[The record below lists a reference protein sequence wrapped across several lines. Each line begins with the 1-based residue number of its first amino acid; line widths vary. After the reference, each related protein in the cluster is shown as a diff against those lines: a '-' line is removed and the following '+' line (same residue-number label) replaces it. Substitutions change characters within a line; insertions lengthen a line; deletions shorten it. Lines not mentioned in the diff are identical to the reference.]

1 MALSNPSPAGAPA
14 PRPQTVAHALL
25 FKGKITQDQ
34 GKQAMQ
40 RANGQASALP
50 GILLEMG
57 VSDVDIAEGQAQVL
71 GVPFVDLTKSPP
83 SKEAKDLVPEELQ
96 TRLKATGLRVDGN
109 TLTVALENPKDLNAV
124 TDLEMRTR
132 MQIQVVMV
140 PPSQLKA
147 WQNGKNGNGA
157 GLVVPNG
164 HGNGDGK
171 HGSANGDGDAKP
183 KDERAVDLD
192 TAETDGYLFGDDVS
206 KMLDLVKPVETI
218 VDPKKKKTE
227 EPKEREESGITDV
240 SEGEGDGTLAEEAPI
255 IRIVNTVLLYAL
267 RDGASDIHIEP
278 QQKGVRIRYRI
289 DGVLHEQMKIPQYVL
304 NPLISRIKIMSEM
317 NIAERRVPQDGRIKL
332 TMQGKEYDM
341 RVNTC
346 PSMYGEKIVM
356 RVLDKSSVMLGL
368 DKIGLYPAMQSQ
380 LLDICT
386 QPNGMLYIAGPTG
399 SGKTTSLYSLLN
411 IVSTVEKN
419 VSTVEDPVE
428 YQLGGITQ
436 VQVNRKA
443 GLNFATAL
451 RAFLRQDPDI
461 IMVGEIRDLETA
473 EIAVQASLTGHF
485 VLSTIHTNDAP
496 SVPTRLADMG
506 VEPFLISASL
516 TGALAQRLTR
526 RICANCKEE
535 YVPQREILLRFGFD
549 PLKNPDQKFWRGR
562 GCDTCKQTGFKGR
575 MGVYELMRIN
585 EEIAELIVRRGTVAE
600 IKDAARSAGMITLQ
614 EDAFAKC
621 KDGFTTVEE
630 VMRVVFTGG
639 H

>member
-1 MALSNPSPAGAPA
+1 MALSNNSPAAPA
-14 PRPQTVAHALL
+14 ARPQTIAHALL
-25 FKGKITQDQ
+25 FKNKVS
-34 GKQAMQ
+34 KEQAMDAMK
-40 RANGQASALP
+40 RANNSHAALP
-50 GILLEMG
+50 GIFMELG
-57 VSDVDIAEGQAQVL
+57 ISDVDIAEAQAQVQ
-71 GVPFVDLTKSPP
+71 GVPFFDLKKTPP
-83 SKEAKDLVPEELQ
+83 SEDARNLIPDDLQ
-96 TRLKATGLRVDGN
+96 TRLKATGLRIEGD
-109 TLTVALENPKDLNAV
+109 TLIVALDNPKDFHALEDLQLRTKMRIRAV
-124 TDLEMRTR
+124 
-132 MQIQVVMV
+132 IAA
-140 PPSQLKA
+140 PSQLEA
-147 WQNGKNGNGA
+147 FRENGGG
-157 GLVVPNG
+157 GLIPTG
-164 HGNGDGK
+164 SEDGDG
-171 HGSANGDGDAKP
+171 KP
-183 KDERAVDLD
+183 KDERAVNLDDETFFDSGVASMLEDLR
-192 TAETDGYLFGDDVS
+192 
-206 KMLDLVKPVETI
+206 PVETLASNN
-218 VDPKKKKTE
+218 KKKKKDDT
-227 EPKEREESGITDV
+227 PKEETGSTEVGG
-240 SEGEGDGTLAEEAPI
+240 GEGGELADEAPI

-317 NIAERRVPQDGRIKL
+317 NIAERRIPQDGRIKL

-368 DKIGLYPAMQSQ
+368 DKIGLYPEMQAQ

-399 SGKTTSLYSLLN
+399 SGKTTTLYSLLN
-411 IVSTVEKN
+411 IVSTIEKN

-443 GLNFATAL
+443 GLTFASAL

-516 TGALAQRLTR
+516 TGSLAQRLAR
-526 RICANCKEE
+526 RICGNCKEE

-549 PLKNPDQKFWRGR
+549 PIKHPEQKFWRGR
-562 GCDTCKQTGFKGR
+562 GCENCKQTGFKGR

-585 EEIAELIVRRGTVAE
+585 EEISELIVRRATVAE
-600 IKDAARSAGMITLQ
+600 IKEAARGAGMVTLQ
-614 EDAFAKC
+614 EDAFRKC
-621 KDGFTTVEE
+621 KDGFTTVDE

>member
-1 MALSNPSPAGAPA
+1 MALSNNSPAAPA
-14 PRPQTVAHALL
+14 ARPQTIAHALVS
-25 FKGKITQDQ
+25 KQKVTVDQ
-34 GKQAMQ
+34 AKNAMS
-40 RANGQASALP
+40 RANNSHSALP
-50 GILLEMG
+50 GIFTEMG
-57 VSDVDIAEGQAQVL
+57 ISDVDIAEAQAQVL
-71 GVPFVDLTKSPP
+71 GVPFVDLKKTPP
-83 SKEAKDLVPEELQ
+83 SEDAKNLIPDDLQ
-96 TRLKATGLRVDGN
+96 TRLKATGLRIEGN
-109 TLTVALENPKDLNAV
+109 TLIVALDDPKNFHAIEDLQ
-124 TDLEMRTR
+124 LRTK
-132 MQIQVVMV
+132 MQIRAVIA
-140 PPSQLKA
+140 PPSQLEA
-147 WQNGKNGNGA
+147 FRDNKNG
-157 GLVVPNG
+157 GLIP
-164 HGNGDGK
+164 
-171 HGSANGDGDAKP
+171 ANGEDGEAKV
-183 KDERAVDLD
+183 KDERAVNLD
-192 TAETDGYLFGDDVS
+192 DETFFDKGVGEMLEGLRPIQKLDDG
-206 KMLDLVKPVETI
+206 
-218 VDPKKKKTE
+218 KKKKKEEVVEKEETGTTE
-227 EPKEREESGITDV
+227 VGTG
-240 SEGEGDGTLAEEAPI
+240 EGELADEAPI

-317 NIAERRVPQDGRIKL
+317 NIAERRIPQDGRIKL

-356 RVLDKSSVMLGL
+356 RVLDRSSVMLGL
-368 DKIGLYPAMQSQ
+368 DKIGLYPEMQAQ

-399 SGKTTSLYSLLN
+399 SGKTTTLYSLLN
-411 IVSTVEKN
+411 IVSTIEKN

-428 YQLGGITQ
+428 YQLSGITQ

-443 GLNFATAL
+443 GLTFASAL

-516 TGALAQRLTR
+516 TGSLAQRLAR

-549 PLKNPDQKFWRGR
+549 PVKHPEQKFWRGR
-562 GCDTCKQTGFKGR
+562 GCETCKQTGFKGR

-585 EEIAELIVRRGTVAE
+585 EEISELVVRRATVAE
-600 IKDAARSAGMITLQ
+600 IKEAARGAGMVTLQ
-614 EDAFAKC
+614 EDAFRKC
-621 KDGFTTVEE
+621 RDGFTTVEE

>member
-1 MALSNPSPAGAPA
+1 MALSNPSPAAAPA
-14 PRPQTVAHALL
+14 ARPQTIAHALL
-25 FKGKITQDQ
+25 FKGKITQEQ

-57 VSDVDIAEGQAQVL
+57 VSDLDIAEAQAL
-71 GVPFVDLTKSPP
+71 MYGVPFVDLVKTPP
-83 SKEAKDLVPEELQ
+83 SKEARDLVPEDLQ
-96 TRLKATGLRVDGN
+96 TRLKATGIRLEGN
-109 TLTVALENPKDLNAV
+109 TLTVALDNPRDLHAV
-124 TDLEMRTR
+124 EDLQLRTR

-140 PPSQLKA
+140 APAQITAWKA
-147 WQNGKNGNGA
+147 DKLGKSGA
-157 GLVVPNG
+157 TKADD
-164 HGNGDGK
+164 DG
-171 HGSANGDGDAKP
+171 KP
-183 KDERAVDLD
+183 KDERSVDLD
-192 TAETDGYLFGDDVS
+192 NEDVMVSDDVNE
-206 KMLDLVKPVETI
+206 MLEKFKPVESIPTN
-218 VDPKKKKTE
+218 KKGKKE
-227 EPKEREESGITDV
+227 EPKEREETGVTDV
-240 SEGEGDGTLAEEAPI
+240 SENEGGTDLDAEAPI

-317 NIAERRVPQDGRIKL
+317 NIAERRIPQDGRIKL

-346 PSMYGEKIVM
+346 PSMYGEKVVM

-368 DKIGLYPAMQSQ
+368 DKIGLYPETEAQ
-380 LLDICT
+380 LLDIAS

-399 SGKTTSLYSLLN
+399 SGKTTTLYSLLN
-411 IVSTVEKN
+411 IVSTIEKN

-443 GLNFATAL
+443 GLTFATAL

-516 TGALAQRLTR
+516 TGSLAQRLTR

-535 YVPQREILLRFGFD
+535 YSPQREILLRFGFD
-549 PLKNPDQKFWRGR
+549 PLKNPDQKFYRGR

-575 MGVYELMRIN
+575 MGIYELMRIN
-585 EEIAELIVRRGTVAE
+585 EEIAELIVRRATVAE
-600 IKDAARSAGMITLQ
+600 IKDAARSAGMVTLQ
-614 EDAFAKC
+614 EDAFRRC

>member
-1 MALSNPSPAGAPA
+1 MALSNNSPAGPA
-14 PRPQTVAHALL
+14 ARPQTIAHALVL
-25 FKGKITQDQ
+25 KQKVS
-34 GKQAMQ
+34 KEQAMDAMK
-40 RANGQASALP
+40 RANNSHSALP
-50 GILLEMG
+50 GIFMEMG
-57 VSDVDIAEGQAQVL
+57 ISDVDIAEAQAQVL
-71 GVPFVDLTKSPP
+71 GVPFVDLKKTPP
-83 SKEAKDLVPEELQ
+83 SEDAKNLIPEDLQ
-96 TRLKATGLRVDGN
+96 NRLKATGLRIEGN
-109 TLTVALENPKDLNAV
+109 TLIVALDNPKDFHALE
-124 TDLEMRTR
+124 DLQLRTK
-132 MQIQVVMV
+132 MQIRAVIA
-140 PPSQLKA
+140 PPSQLEA
-147 WQNGKNGNGA
+147 FREGKGG
-157 GLVVPNG
+157 GLIPSG
-164 HGNGDGK
+164 GEENGDG
-171 HGSANGDGDAKP
+171 KP
-183 KDERAVDLD
+183 KDERAVNLDDETFFDSGVASMLEDLR
-192 TAETDGYLFGDDVS
+192 
-206 KMLDLVKPVETI
+206 PVEKLA
-218 VDPKKKKTE
+218 DNKKKKKE
-227 EPKEREESGITDV
+227 EPAEREDTGVTDV
-240 SEGEGDGTLAEEAPI
+240 GGGTGEDGLADEAPI

-317 NIAERRVPQDGRIKL
+317 NIAERRIPQDGRIKL

-356 RVLDKSSVMLGL
+356 RILDKSSVMLGL
-368 DKIGLYPAMQSQ
+368 DKIGLYPEMQAQ

-399 SGKTTSLYSLLN
+399 SGKTTTLYSLLN
-411 IVSTVEKN
+411 IVSTIEKN

-443 GLNFATAL
+443 GLTFASAL

-516 TGALAQRLTR
+516 TGSLAQRLAR

-535 YVPQREILLRFGFD
+535 YVPPREVLLRFGFD
-549 PLKNPDQKFWRGR
+549 PNRHPEQKFWKGR
-562 GCDTCKQTGFKGR
+562 GCENCKQTGFKGR

-585 EEIAELIVRRGTVAE
+585 EEIAELVVRRATVAE
-600 IKDAARSAGMITLQ
+600 IKEAARGAGMVTLQ
-614 EDAFAKC
+614 EDAFRKC

>member
-1 MALSNPSPAGAPA
+1 MALSNNSAAAPVA
-14 PRPQTVAHALL
+14 RPQTIAHALL
-25 FKGKITQDQ
+25 FKSKVSKD
-34 GKQAMQ
+34 QAMDAMK
-40 RANGQASALP
+40 RANNSHTALP
-50 GILLEMG
+50 GIFIEMG
-57 VSDVDIAEGQAQVL
+57 VSDVDIAEAQAQVM
-71 GVPFVDLTKSPP
+71 GVPFVDLKKTPP
-83 SKEAKDLVPEELQ
+83 SEDAKNLIPDDLQ
-96 TRLKATGLRVDGN
+96 TRLKATGLRIEGN
-109 TLTVALENPKDLNAV
+109 TLIVALDDPKNFHALEDLQ
-124 TDLEMRTR
+124 LRTK
-132 MQIQVVMV
+132 MQIKAVIA
-140 PPSQLKA
+140 PPSQLEA
-147 WQNGKNGNGA
+147 FRDGKNGNG
-157 GLVVPNG
+157 LIVPSSNES
-164 HGNGDGK
+164 N
-171 HGSANGDGDAKP
+171 GDAKP
-183 KDERAVDLD
+183 VDDKAHSLD
-192 TAETDGYLFGDDVS
+192 DDMIFDAGVGE
-206 KMLDLVKPVETI
+206 MLEGLKPLDVV
-218 VDPKKKKTE
+218 VDPKKKGKKE
-227 EPKEREESGITDV
+227 EPKEREETGTTEV
-240 SEGEGDGTLAEEAPI
+240 SAGTGEDGLADEAPI

-317 NIAERRVPQDGRIKL
+317 NIAERRIPQDGRIKL

-368 DKIGLYPAMQSQ
+368 DKIGLYPAMQAQ

-399 SGKTTSLYSLLN
+399 SGKTTTLYSLLN
-411 IVSTVEKN
+411 IVSTIEKN

-443 GLNFATAL
+443 GLTFASAL

-516 TGALAQRLTR
+516 TGSLAQRLAR

-535 YVPQREILLRFGFD
+535 YAPQREVLLRFGFD
-549 PLKNPDQKFWRGR
+549 PLKNPDQKFWKGR
-562 GCDTCKQTGFKGR
+562 GCDNCKQTGYKGR

-585 EEIAELIVRRGTVAE
+585 EEIAELIVRRATVAE
-600 IKDAARSAGMITLQ
+600 IKEAARGSGMITLQ

>member
-1 MALSNPSPAGAPA
+1 MALSNPSPAAPA
-14 PRPQTVAHALL
+14 ARPQTIAHALL
-25 FKGKITQDQ
+25 FKGKITQEQ

-50 GILLEMG
+50 GILLELG
-57 VSDVDIAEGQAQVL
+57 VSDVDIAEAQAL
-71 GVPFVDLTKSPP
+71 IYGVPFVDLLKTPL
-83 SKEAKDLVPEELQ
+83 SKEARDLVPEDLQ
-96 TRLKATGLRVDGN
+96 NRLKATGLQLNGN
-109 TLTVALENPKDLNAV
+109 TLMVALENPKDLHAV
-124 TDLEMRTR
+124 EDLQLRTR
-132 MQIQVVMV
+132 MQIQVVV
-140 PPSQLKA
+140 AAPSQITLWK
-147 WQNGKNGNGA
+147 NSKDGK
-157 GLVVPNG
+157 GLVVPNE
-164 HGNGDGK
+164 NGDGK
-171 HGSANGDGDAKP
+171 P
-183 KDERAVDLD
+183 KDENAVDLD
-192 TAETDGYLFGDDVS
+192 AAKEDGMLFSDDVS
-206 KMLDLVKPVETI
+206 KMLDDIKPVEAY
-218 VDPKKKKTE
+218 VDNNKKKKKE
-227 EPKEREESGITDV
+227 EPKEREETGVTDV
-240 SEGEGDGTLAEEAPI
+240 SEGDGAAEGLETEAPI

-317 NIAERRVPQDGRIKL
+317 NIAERRIPQDGRIKL

-346 PSMYGEKIVM
+346 PSMFGEKIVM

-368 DKIGLYPAMQSQ
+368 DKIGLYPEMQAQ
-380 LLDICT
+380 LLDIAS

-399 SGKTTSLYSLLN
+399 SGKTTTLYSLLN
-411 IVSTVEKN
+411 IVSTIEKN

-443 GLNFATAL
+443 GLTFATAL

-506 VEPFLISASL
+506 IEPFLISASL
-516 TGALAQRLTR
+516 TGSLAQRLTR
-526 RICANCKEE
+526 RICSNCKEE
-535 YVPQREILLRFGFD
+535 YTPQREILLRFGFD

-585 EEIAELIVRRGTVAE
+585 EEIAELIVRRATVAE
-600 IKDAARSAGMITLQ
+600 IKDAARGAGMVTLQ
-614 EDAFAKC
+614 EDAFRKC
-621 KDGFTTVEE
+621 KDGFTTVDE